1 MNLLFEVS
9 GLVKTTTKDKILS
22 AIKLLVTEKP
32 IEQLTVRDFAKKCDI
47 STRSF
52 YNFFYDKYDAT
63 TAIYLDYVFPYIH
76 SDLQEWYEIKSDF
89 CIYETDFIKNSVHNA
104 KQDFFI
110 ETMKKVEY
118 EKLLMHI
125 KPSIYDDPQ
134 ARRITEMGILF
145 NINGLLGVM
154 QDSFNKIPFSEED
167 FNTSFNNNW
176 ELISGWMPLI
186 LTENLA
192 PSPVRECSN
201 NLNTLFEKRLK

>member
-9 GLVKTTTKDKILS
+9 GLVKITNKDKILS
-22 AIKLLVTEKP
+22 AIKLLVTENP
-32 IEQLTVRDFAKKCDI
+32 IEQLTVRDFAEKCDI

-145 NINGLLGVM
+145 KINGLLGVM

-192 PSPVRECSN
+192 QSPVRECSN